1 MTPAQTTT
9 DPIIHKVRRRTTS
22 RGRARGREAQRER
35 RQMRAMPRMR
45 EVAVD
50 EAMTSFGGVA
60 GFATFCRERSIDKDI
75 ARAVAGLKVGPAI
88 VYPLER
94 VFAALVP
101 MATLGMGRV
110 FGFEQFAG
118 DPLVEHVFGGEVPS
132 IDTLCR
138 DLRRVD
144 GAALDALEAIANRL
158 ALQVFSTRH
167 GGEALAPGAVVEL
180 DVDTSVLERYGTQE
194 GAERGYD
201 PRARGRRSHLP
212 IACRVGGTQT
222 LFGVRLRPGNEGFG
236 VVDSDII
243 AEWVKV
249 IRRENPG
256 VQVLVRI
263 DSGGDC
269 GELLEALEDAGAMFL
284 VKLRMTKALVG
295 TLASVDAWDVV
306 DRDADGEPTRRTA
319 ELTFRRDKWPDR
331 PWRTVAVRDERESGK
346 QRMLWEDSLDTAR
359 AYVTNAPIYTADE
372 LARLYDKRA
381 GIEPVFADLK
391 GHWTLG
397 ACAHDFDA
405 TEAWLLL
412 KLIAQNA
419 LTFYAQTRYAP
430 IARWATPSLRAALLQ
445 IPGRLVRSAR
455 QLTLKLALRPLLTG
469 ASEHASS
476 TPLRE

>member
-1 MTPAQTTT
+1 
-9 DPIIHKVRRRTTS
+9 
-22 RGRARGREAQRER
+22 
-35 RQMRAMPRMR
+35 MPRMR

-50 EAMTSFGGVA
+50 EAMTSFAGIA
-60 GFATFCRERSIDKDI
+60 GFATFCRERSIDDDI

-94 VFAALVP
+94 VFSALVP
-101 MATLGMGRV
+101 MAALGMGRV
-110 FGFEQFAG
+110 FGFEQLAG

-132 IDTLCR
+132 IDTLYR

-194 GAERGYD
+194 GAERGYN
-201 PRARGRRSHLP
+201 PRARGRRSHHP

-243 AEWVKV
+243 AEWVKA

-319 ELTFRRDKWPDR
+319 ELTFRRDRWPDR

-419 LTFYAQTRYAP
+419 LTLYAQTRCAP

-455 QLTLKLALRPLLTG
+455 QLTLKLARRSPLVRT
-469 ASEHASS
+469 SERATS